1 MNLAQDGR
9 QLRPEDLKIHCFKV
23 DWGCDE
29 SYPLDNMTFFKLNKS
44 SHAELCQ
51 IPRYET
57 TQYRPKQNFEY
68 RVRVFVKDS
77 SKEALA
83 KSAFARYSK
92 KHGGLRNL
100 PAGQDAFVT
109 TSAANNET
117 SSPLER
123 EIQIR

>member
-1 MNLAQDGR
+1 MNLAQEGR

-100 PAGQDAFVT
+100 PAGQDAVVT
-109 TSAANNET
+109 NSAANNET